1 MAIDIDPCR
10 SGIGYVVF
18 SMCIGGVFLVNEPQF
33 IHRFIPSAYRR
44 RFILSCMSRIKPGIS
59 FRPLIPVFTE
69 TEDEKTLILI
79 MRGGDPRGME
89 LASGLCC

>member
-1 MAIDIDPCR
+1 
-10 SGIGYVVF
+10 
-18 SMCIGGVFLVNEPQF
+18 
-33 IHRFIPSAYRR
+33 
-44 RFILSCMSRIKPGIS
+44 MSRIKPGIS
-59 FRPLIPVFTE
+59 FRPLIPVFPE